1 MAKIRKLSICG
12 GKPLNGKIS
21 VSGAKNSSVAI
32 IPATLLAGEPCTLE
46 NLPDIEDVRVV
57 KEILEWVGARVEFEN
72 NEMWIDPTG
81 VNRSDVPA
89 RLAQKMRAS
98 YYFVPVL
105 LGLFG
110 EADVPMPGG
119 CKIGARPIDQTLK
132 GWRMLGADA
141 EVQAVVELDYDKI
154 VARNGKNMRGREVLL
169 DMPSVGATINTM
181 LAAVSAE
188 GLTIIRNAA
197 KEPHVVDLANF
208 LNTIGAKIRGA
219 GTADIRIWGRQ
230 KMHGGTYS
238 IVPDQIETGTL
249 MIAAAATRG
258 DVTIAGAVP
267 FHMEALTAKL
277 LEAGVRVEDDEENIF
292 IHAERGER
300 DRLRHINVTTQ
311 TYPGFPTDLQ
321 QPMVAMLTTA
331 GSLADREKKSVVSE
345 KIYESRFEFVNELV
359 KMGAQI
365 DISEDGRVA
374 HIYSVEKLSGTHVK
388 ATDLRAGAAMVV
400 AGLMAEGRTII
411 SNVHFIERGYE
422 NIVEKFRSLGA
433 DIEMIEEEED
443 EQ

>member
-1 MAKIRKLSICG
+1 MAKVRKLSIYG
-12 GKPLNGKIS
+12 GKPLRGRIS

-32 IPATLLAGEPCTLE
+32 IPAALLAGEPCTLE
-46 NLPDIEDVRVV
+46 NLPDIEDVRVL
-57 KEILEWVGARVEFEN
+57 KEILEWLGAKVEFEN

-81 VNRSDVPA
+81 VNRYDVPA

-98 YYFVPVL
+98 YYLVPVL

-110 EADVPMPGG
+110 RAEVPMPGG
-119 CKIGARPIDQTLK
+119 CAIGARPIDQTLK
-132 GWRMLGADA
+132 GWRMLGAEA
-141 EVQAVVELDYDKI
+141 EVKSIIEHNYDMI
-154 VARNGKNMRGREVLL
+154 VADGKDMHGCEVLL

-181 LAAVSAE
+181 LAAVSAQ

-219 GTADIRIWGRQ
+219 GTADIRIWGGRV
-230 KMHGGTYS
+230 MHGGTYS

-249 MIAAAATRG
+249 MLAAAATRG

-292 IHAERGER
+292 IHAGRGDR

-331 GSLADREKKSVVSE
+331 GTPADRAKMSIVTE
-345 KIYESRFEFVNELV
+345 KIYESRFEFTRELI

-365 DISEDGRVA
+365 DIDQTGRVA
-374 HIYSVEKLSGTHVK
+374 YIHSAEKLVGTRVK
-388 ATDLRAGAAMVV
+388 ATDLRAGAAMVI
-400 AGLMAEGRTII
+400 AGLMAEGQTII
-411 SNVHFIERGYE
+411 SNVHYIERGYE
-422 NIVEKFRSLGA
+422 NIVEKFRALGA
-433 DIEMIEEEED
+433 SIEMIEED
-443 EQ
+443 E

>member
-1 MAKIRKLSICG
+1 MAKIRKLSIRG
-12 GKPLNGKIS
+12 GKPLCGRIS

-32 IPATLLAGEPCTLE
+32 IPAALLAGEPCTLE
-46 NLPDIEDVRVV
+46 NLPDIEDVRVL
-57 KEILEWVGARVEFEN
+57 KEILEWVGAKVEFEN

-81 VNRSDVPA
+81 VNRFDVPA

-98 YYFVPVL
+98 YYLVPVL

-110 EADVPMPGG
+110 KADVPMPGG
-119 CKIGARPIDQTLK
+119 CNIGARPIDQTLK
-132 GWRMLGADA
+132 GWRMLGAEA
-141 EVQAVVELDYDKI
+141 EVQSVIELDYDKI
-154 VARNGKNMRGREVLL
+154 VARNGENMRGREVLL

-208 LNTIGAKIRGA
+208 LNAIGAKIRGA
-219 GTADIRIWGRQ
+219 GTPDIRIWGRQ
-230 KMHGGTYS
+230 RMHGSTYS

-249 MIAAAATRG
+249 MLAAAATRG

-292 IHAERGER
+292 IHAGRGDR

-331 GSLADREKKSVVSE
+331 GSPTDREKMSVVTE
-345 KIYESRFEFVNELV
+345 KIYESRFEFTNELN
-359 KMGAQI
+359 KMGASI
-365 DISEDGRVA
+365 EITGNGRVA
-374 HIYSVEKLSGTHVK
+374 CIHSVEKLVGTRVK
-388 ATDLRAGAAMVV
+388 ATDLRAGAAMVI

-433 DIEMIEEEED
+433 DIEMIEEDDD
-443 EQ
+443 E